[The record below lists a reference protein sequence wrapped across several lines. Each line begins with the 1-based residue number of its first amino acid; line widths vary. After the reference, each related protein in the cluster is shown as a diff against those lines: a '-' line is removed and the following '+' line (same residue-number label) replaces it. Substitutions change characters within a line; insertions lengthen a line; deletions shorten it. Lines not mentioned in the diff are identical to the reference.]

1 MTQHPEPTPD
11 LASALTAIAARLDR
25 IEARLSAIPEDG
37 VLQRAVATAVDAADG
52 LAARHGFDPDARVR
66 ALVRVADRLS
76 DPALLDR
83 LERLDHAAA
92 QVPGLVATA
101 VDTFDGL
108 ATGADE
114 RVRALARL
122 ADRLSDPRTVDQLD
136 RLLDMAQHTPGLV
149 ATLVDSLDG
158 LAARPGLDVDGRL
171 RALVRL
177 LDLASQP
184 GTAALVD
191 QLAQHADTLPVLL
204 RMVTTTMDVATD
216 TVLASRVP
224 LAERV
229 RTGFQILERTTD
241 PETARRLIHALDGLA
256 VLDEL
261 LVSGALDPGAVRVI
275 GHAATALRETSSS
288 APESVGLFGL
298 LGALGDRSVRRA
310 LGFFLAVLRR
320 LGARLTQE

>member
-11 LASALTAIAARLDR
+11 LASALAAIAARLDR

-52 LAARHGFDPDARVR
+52 LAARHGVDPDVR
-66 ALVRVADRLS
+66 LRTLVRVADRLT

-108 ATGADE
+108 ASGADD
-114 RVRALARL
+114 RLRALARL
-122 ADRLSDPRTVDQLD
+122 ADRLSDPHTVALLD

-158 LAARPGLDVDGRL
+158 LAAGLDAEGRL

-184 GTAALVD
+184 GTAALLD

-204 RMVTTTMDVATD
+204 RMATTTMDVATD

-229 RTGFQILERTTD
+229 RTGFLLVERATD
-241 PETARRLIHALDGLA
+241 PETARRLLHALDGLA

-288 APESVGLFGL
+288 PSEPVGLFGL